1 MNSST
6 SVLFSHS
13 TESSNQ
19 ISVVGVLL
27 NVGWFVVALL
37 STGMIDLAVT
47 GSRKL
52 KMTTYLSKVSKTPQS
67 DGIRQ
72 KLAAS
77 DDWE

>member
-6 SVLFSHS
+6 TVLFSHS

-47 GSRKL
+47 GSSKS
-52 KMTTYLSKVSKTPQS
+52 KMTTYLSNVSKTPQS